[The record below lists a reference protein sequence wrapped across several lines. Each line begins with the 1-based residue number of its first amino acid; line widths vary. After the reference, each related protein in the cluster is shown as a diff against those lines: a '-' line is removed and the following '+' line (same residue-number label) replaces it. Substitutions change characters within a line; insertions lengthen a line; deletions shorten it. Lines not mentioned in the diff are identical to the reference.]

1 MDLNRGY
8 LNYVEDN
15 ECSLC
20 MRHCGI
26 RQNESAEKCGPMIR
40 GVYLLHFVIKSKGSF
55 YVNKKEYRLGQGDVF
70 VIYPEDMVTY
80 QADEDDPWLFCWM
93 EFGGENAEF
102 LYKRIGIERDVPI
115 VHLNNNVFEIGVT
128 NCLDYI
134 EANENNLSQLRLTGF
149 AYEVLSAFEK
159 KEVSRKI
166 KNEELYINKAVQYI
180 EHNIHKGIYVSDV
193 VGYVGLEHSYFY
205 RIFKKKFG
213 VSPEKYLRIQR
224 IEKAKK
230 YISAGIAYK
239 DIPNLIG
246 INDIFFFYKTFKSIT
261 GMTPSEYKNSI
272 EL

>member
-1 MDLNRGY
+1 
-8 LNYVEDN
+8 
-15 ECSLC
+15 
-20 MRHCGI
+20 
-26 RQNESAEKCGPMIR
+26 
-40 GVYLLHFVIKSKGSF
+40 
-55 YVNKKEYRLGQGDVF
+55 VNKKEYRLGQGDVF